1 MHWIDWTVLITVLVS
16 IVTYGIYKTRHINTA
31 EGFLIGGRQTPW
43 WLVGVSIMA
52 TQASAITFLSTPG
65 QAYDDGMR
73 FVQFYFGLPLAMVLL
88 CVFVLPLYFKLKVYT
103 AYEFLE
109 NRFDLKTRTLTACIF
124 LIQRGLAAGITI
136 YAPAIILSTILDIN
150 LMMTN
155 ILIGV
160 LVIFYTLAG
169 GTEAV
174 SQTQKQQML
183 VIMTGMVIAFVTIV
197 NGFPGDMGFTD
208 ALHLSGQMGKLNM
221 VTFDFDMSDRY
232 NIWSAMLGGTFL
244 FLSYFGTDQS
254 QVQRYLS
261 AKSLKESRMGLL
273 FNGLFKVPMQFFI
286 LLTGIMVFVFFQFNK
301 TPVHFNPTTEDRLSL
316 TNFSSEYAD
325 VQTKYDDIFEIKQTT
340 ILEWQKARKSNNS
353 TLEASKMAEVNN
365 WHAQEKELR
374 NSLKDKIRSYNEGKS
389 RNEQIE
395 ANDKDYVFI
404 HFILNFLP
412 VGLIGLLIAVIF
424 SASMSS
430 TSAELNALATISVV
444 DIYKRSFASENIS
457 DKNYLKASR
466 LFTLLWGVLAILFA
480 VSASLFENLIQAVN
494 ILGSIFYGT
503 VLGIFV
509 VAFFM
514 KSIKGKAIFITALI
528 IQLSVIAVFYLDH
541 IGTIEIAYLW
551 LNAIGCLGVM
561 LLSWILQQLIGDNS

>member
-1 MHWIDWTVLITVLVS
+1 MHWIDWTVLGSVLVF
-16 IVTYGIYKTRHINTA
+16 IVAYGVYKTRNIKTA
-31 EGFLIGGRQTPW
+31 EDFLVGRKTPW
-43 WLVGVSIMA
+43 WLVGVSVMA

-88 CVFVLPLYFKLKVYT
+88 CIFVLPLYFRLKVYT

-109 NRFDLKTRTLTACIF
+109 NRFDLKTRTLTAIIF

-150 LMMTN
+150 LMFTN
-155 ILIGV
+155 ILIGT
-160 LVIFYTLAG
+160 LVVIYTLMG
-169 GTEAV
+169 GTQAV
-174 SQTQKQQML
+174 SQTQKQQMI
-183 VIMTGMVIAFVTIV
+183 VIMTGMIIAFVTIV
-197 NGFPGDMGFTD
+197 KSFPADLGFFD
-208 ALHLSGQMGKLNM
+208 AMHLSGGMGKLNM
-221 VTFDFDMSDRY
+221 VTFDFDLSDKY

-286 LLTGIMVFVFFQFNK
+286 LLTGIMVFVFFQFNQS
-301 TPVHFNPTTEDRLSL
+301 PIHFNPTT
-316 TNFSSEYAD
+316 SERMVGSDQREA
-325 VQTKYDDIFEIKQTT
+325 FERSQTT
-340 ILEWQKARKSNNS
+340 YEGLFDKKREAILSWQEARLANDESGMAANMQTINS
-353 TLEASKMAEVNN
+353 LHDDERKV
-365 WHAQEKELR
+365 R
-374 NSLKDKIRSYNEGKS
+374 NSVKSQIDTYNENKAKT
-389 RNEQIE
+389 EQIE

-404 HFILNFLP
+404 HFILNYLP
-412 VGLIGLLIAVIF
+412 IGLIGLLMAVIF

-430 TSAELNALATISVV
+430 TAAELNALATISVV
-444 DIYKRSFASENIS
+444 DIYKRSFNDSMT
-457 DKNYLKASR
+457 DKQYLFSSKA
-466 LFTLLWGVLAILFA
+466 FTLLWGVLAIIFA
-480 VSASLFENLIQAVN
+480 VTASLFENLIQAVN

-514 KSIKGKAIFITALI
+514 KRVRGMAVFISALI
-528 IQLSVIAVFYLDH
+528 VQVGVIVVFYLDH
-541 IGTIEIAYLW
+541 IGAIDIAYLW

-561 LLSWILQQLIGDNS
+561 LISSILQAVSSGK

>member
-1 MHWIDWTVLITVLVS
+1 MHWIDWTVLFTVLIS
-16 IVTYGIYKTRHINTA
+16 IVAYGVYKTRHIQTA
-31 EGFLIGGRQTPW
+31 EGFLVGGRTTPW
-43 WLVGVSIMA
+43 WLVGVSVMA

-65 QAYDDGMR
+65 QAFDDGMR

-88 CVFVLPLYFKLKVYT
+88 CVFALPLYFKLKVYT

-109 NRFDLKTRTLTACIF
+109 NRFDLKTRTLTAIIF

-150 LMMTN
+150 LMFTN

-160 LVIFYTLAG
+160 LVIIYTLMG

-174 SQTQKQQML
+174 SQTQKQQMI

-197 NGFPGDMGFTD
+197 KSFPLDMGLGD
-208 ALHLSGQMGKLNM
+208 ALHLSGGMGKLNM
-221 VTFDFDMSDRY
+221 VTFDFDLSDRY

-244 FLSYFGTDQS
+244 FLAYFGTDQS

-261 AKSLKESRMGLL
+261 AKSLKESRMGLM
-273 FNGLFKVPMQFFI
+273 FNALFKVPMQFFI
-286 LLTGIMVFVFFQFNK
+286 LLTGIMVFVFFQFNQS
-301 TPVHFNPTTEDRLSL
+301 PIHFNPTTLDKITLSEFSDDFQDKQQAYDDL
-316 TNFSSEYAD
+316 FLVKEARIADWQNAHSTGSSSEAD
-325 VQTKYDDIFEIKQTT
+325 ALMGQINDLHK
-340 ILEWQKARKSNNS
+340 
-353 TLEASKMAEVNN
+353 
-365 WHAQEKELR
+365 QEKSLR
-374 NSLKDKIRSYNEGKS
+374 NSVKDIITSYNDTKPAA
-389 RNEQIE
+389 EQIE

-404 HFILNFLP
+404 HYILNYLP
-412 VGLIGLLIAVIF
+412 IGLIGLLIAVIF

-444 DIYKRSFASENIS
+444 DLYKRSFAGEIS
-457 DKNYLKASR
+457 DQKYLRASK
-466 LFTLLWGVLAILFA
+466 LFTLLWGVLAITFA
-480 VSASLFENLIQAVN
+480 LSASLFENLIQAVN

-514 KSIKGKAIFITALI
+514 KRIRGQAVFTAALI
-528 IQLSVIAVFYLDH
+528 IQTMVIVVFYLDH
-541 IGTIEIAYLW
+541 IGQIEIAYLW

-561 LLSWILQQLIGDNS
+561 ALSWVWQSISGSSK

>member
-1 MHWIDWTVLITVLVS
+1 MHWIDWTVLFSVLVF
-16 IVTYGIYKTRHINTA
+16 IVSYGVYKTRHIKTA
-31 EGFLIGGRQTPW
+31 EGFLVGSRQTPW

-65 QAYDDGMR
+65 QAFDDGMR

-109 NRFDLKTRTLTACIF
+109 GRFNLKTRTLTAIIF

-150 LMMTN
+150 LMFTN
-155 ILIGV
+155 ILIGM
-160 LVIFYTLAG
+160 LVIIYTLIG

-174 SQTQKQQML
+174 SQTQKQQMI

-197 NGFPGDMGFTD
+197 NSFPESIGFSD
-208 ALHLSGQMGKLNM
+208 ALHLSGQMGKLNI
-221 VTFDFDMSDRY
+221 VTFDFDLSDRY

-261 AKSLKESRMGLL
+261 AKSLSESRMGLM
-273 FNGLFKVPMQFFI
+273 FNALFKVPMQFFI
-286 LLTGIMVFVFFQFNK
+286 LLTGIMVFVFFQFNQS
-301 TPVHFNPTTEDRLSL
+301 PLHFNPTSDNSL
-316 TNFSSEYAD
+316 KSSQFNNEYAER
-325 VQTKYDDIFEIKQTT
+325 QNAYNQIFDQKQETIKKWD
-340 ILEWQKARKSNNS
+340 EARTSG
-353 TLEASKMAEVNN
+353 LQPEAAALMTEVNTL
-365 WHAQEKELR
+365 HRQEKE
-374 NSLKDKIRSYNEGKS
+374 IRSEVRELIGSYNDNHAQ
-389 RNEQIE
+389 NEQIE
-395 ANDKDYVFI
+395 SNDKDYVFI
-404 HFILNFLP
+404 HFILNYLP
-412 VGLIGLLIAVIF
+412 IGLIGLLIAVIF

-444 DIYKRSFASENIS
+444 DLYKRSFAPDIS
-457 DKNYLKASR
+457 DKHYLRASR

-480 VSASLFENLIQAVN
+480 LSASLFENLIQAVN

-514 KSIKGKAIFITALI
+514 KNIGGKAVFRAALI
-528 IQLSVIAVFYLDH
+528 VQCCIILIFYLDY
-541 IGTIEIAYLW
+541 IGTVQIAYLW

-561 LLSWILQQLIGDNS
+561 LLSSILQFIQGGRK